1 MKLREEE
8 AVVASPV
15 RDHRVQVAQKWGFGM
30 APVKPDIEQKRRQS
44 VAAVLSY
51 LQNDPIESSTSLLEA
66 LSEVKGLYSRCHKQD
81 QWDWFTVWQQL
92 GRPGRKRCL
101 QVGDALSRLRT
112 AIRDG
117 DDATAAKQLTLL
129 TDADVQVQLAGLVG
143 EQPRETRGAGYI
155 YVLSTREQPR
165 MLKIGY
171 TERTVEERVRE
182 INRATGVVIP
192 YGVRA
197 LWVVADAPSVEA
209 ELHDRLAP
217 YRVRKDR
224 EFFNLDFRDASALI
238 QGYIDGL
245 RRED

>member
-1 MKLREEE
+1 M
-8 AVVASPV
+8 ASPV
-15 RDHRVQVAQKWGFGM
+15 RDHRVQVVQKWGFGM
-30 APVKPDIEQKRRQS
+30 APVKPEVQQKRRQS

-51 LQNDPIESSTSLLEA
+51 LQNDQVASSPSLLEA
-66 LSEVKGLYSRCHKQD
+66 LSEVKGLYWRCHEQD

-92 GRPGRKRCL
+92 GRPGRERCRRA
-101 QVGDALSRLRT
+101 VSALSRLRT
-112 AIRDG
+112 AIKDG

-129 TDADVQVQLAGLVG
+129 IDADVQVHLAGLVG
-143 EQPRETRGAGYI
+143 EQPRETPGDGYI

-209 ELHDRLAP
+209 ELHARLAP

-224 EFFNLDFRDASALI
+224 EFFDLNFHDASDLI